1 MVEIN
6 IKDKL
11 YFIGIGGYGMSGIA
25 QILHELGYNVK
36 GSDIKKSETIER
48 LVNLGIPIYIGH
60 DPMNIGDST
69 VVVVSSAVHND
80 NPELMEARRRN
91 LPIFQRGEML
101 AYLMSKKRSI
111 GVAGAHGKT
120 TVTSMID
127 RILEIGGLDPTIIVG
142 GEVTDI
148 GGTARL
154 GKGDILVAETDESD
168 GSFLKLF
175 PNIEVITNVDNDH
188 LDYYKDIENIKKAF
202 IQFTTQAKEAVF
214 VCGDDQFLRDIL
226 IKKEK
231 ITYGLGDNN
240 FYSAKDIILTE
251 KGSRFDV
258 LKDGKSVGTIE
269 LSVPGLHNVKN
280 ALGAIAV
287 ADWLGVS
294 WESISK
300 GLKLFRGVNRRL
312 QVCDTIGNSII
323 IEDYAHHPTEIKA
336 SLEAIRIMARG
347 KKIILVFQPH
357 RYSRTYYL
365 YKEMANSISTAD
377 YIFLLDIYPASE
389 RPIEGVDSRLILNE
403 LLVLN
408 RNSKWIRSNEE
419 LENELELLGID
430 GSVIVF
436 MGAGDIDCIRKQI
449 VSRLK
454 EKLEKMSQ
462 FHVIL
467 R

>member
-1 MVEIN
+1 
-6 IKDKL
+6 
-11 YFIGIGGYGMSGIA
+11 
-25 QILHELGYNVK
+25 
-36 GSDIKKSETIER
+36 
-48 LVNLGIPIYIGH
+48 
-60 DPMNIGDST
+60 
-69 VVVVSSAVHND
+69 
-80 NPELMEARRRN
+80 
-91 LPIFQRGEML
+91 
-101 AYLMSKKRSI
+101 
-111 GVAGAHGKT
+111 
-120 TVTSMID
+120 
-127 RILEIGGLDPTIIVG
+127 
-142 GEVTDI
+142 
-148 GGTARL
+148 
-154 GKGDILVAETDESD
+154 
-168 GSFLKLF
+168 
-175 PNIEVITNVDNDH
+175 
-188 LDYYKDIENIKKAF
+188 
-202 IQFTTQAKEAVF
+202 
-214 VCGDDQFLRDIL
+214 
-226 IKKEK
+226 
-231 ITYGLGDNN
+231 
-240 FYSAKDIILTE
+240 
-251 KGSRFDV
+251 
-258 LKDGKSVGTIE
+258 
-269 LSVPGLHNVKN
+269 
-280 ALGAIAV
+280 
-287 ADWLGVS
+287 
-294 WESISK
+294 
-300 GLKLFRGVNRRL
+300 
-312 QVCDTIGNSII
+312 II

>member
-1 MVEIN
+1 MIEIN
-6 IKDKL
+6 TEDKV

-25 QILHELGYNVK
+25 QILHELGYKVE
-36 GSDIKKSETIER
+36 GSDIKRSETIER
-48 LVNLGIPIYIGH
+48 LTSLGIPIYIGH
-60 DPMNIGDST
+60 DPKNIGDST
-69 VVVVSSAVHND
+69 IVVVSSAVHSD
-80 NPELMEARRRN
+80 NPELIEARRRN
-91 LPIFQRGEML
+91 IPVFQRGEML

-120 TVTSMID
+120 TVTSMIG
-127 RILEIGGLDPTIIVG
+127 IVLEIGGFDPTIIVG
-142 GEVTDI
+142 GEVSDI

-175 PNIEVITNVDNDH
+175 PDIEVITNVDNDH
-188 LDYYKDIENIKKAF
+188 LDYYKNIENIKKAF
-202 IQFTTQAKEAVF
+202 IQFADQAKEVVF
-214 VCGDDQFLRDIL
+214 VCGDDQFLKDIS

-231 ITYGLGDNN
+231 ITYGLDNHN
-240 FYSAKDIILTE
+240 LYSAKDIVLTE
-251 KGSRFDV
+251 KGSKFDA
-258 LKDGKSVGTIE
+258 LKGGKSVSTIE

-294 WESISK
+294 WESISR
-300 GLKLFRGVNRRL
+300 GLKLFRGVKRRL

-336 SLEAIRIMARG
+336 SLEAIRIMTG
-347 KKIILVFQPH
+347 DKKIVLVFQPH

-365 YKEMANSISTAD
+365 YKEMANSISIAD
-377 YIFLLDIYPASE
+377 HIFLLDIYPASE
-389 RPIEGVDSRLILNE
+389 KPIVGVNSGLILNE
-403 LLVLN
+403 LLPLN
-408 RNSKWIRSNEE
+408 KNSRWIRSNEE
-419 LENELELLGID
+419 LESELELLGID
-430 GSVIVF
+430 DSVIVF

-454 EKLEKMSQ
+454 GKLEDMSQ
-462 FHVIL
+462 SRVIS